1 MSDTYI
7 IGGVRAGD
15 TSVKIEVITPSGD
28 VKRHR
33 LTLKI
38 WESLSLSS
46 GDVIS
51 RETYRR
57 IAEYSEKCEAVTKT
71 LRYLSEGTYSIKA
84 LTDKLC
90 QKGFNKDSA
99 EAAVALALKRGLI
112 DEYSQACDIAEKQ
125 ASRLHRGPSRIARD
139 LTAHGY
145 PSDLSR
151 RAAES
156 VPMSVYDEALDI
168 CIAKKCKNG
177 IPEEKSERD
186 RVIASLVRLG
196 FSVGSIIKRMNKLSE
211 D

>member
-57 IAEYSEKCEAVTKT
+57 IAEYSEKCLAARFV
-71 LRYLSEGTYSIKA
+71 YS
-84 LTDKLC
+84 
-90 QKGFNKDSA
+90 
-99 EAAVALALKRGLI
+99 V
-112 DEYSQACDIAEKQ
+112 
-125 ASRLHRGPSRIARD
+125 
-139 LTAHGY
+139 
-145 PSDLSR
+145 
-151 RAAES
+151 
-156 VPMSVYDEALDI
+156 
-168 CIAKKCKNG
+168 
-177 IPEEKSERD
+177 
-186 RVIASLVRLG
+186 
-196 FSVGSIIKRMNKLSE
+196 
-211 D
+211 

>member
-1 MSDTYI
+1 MGGTYI
-7 IGGVRAGD
+7 IGGVREGD

-33 LTLKI
+33 LTVKI
-38 WESLSLSS
+38 WQSFGLSS
-46 GDVIS
+46 GDVIE
-51 RETYRR
+51 RETYWR
-57 IAEYSEKCEAVTKT
+57 IAEYSEKCEAVTKA
-71 LRYLSEGTYSIKA
+71 LRYLSEGTYSIRA
-84 LTDKLC
+84 LTDKLY
-90 QKGFNKDSA
+90 QKGFGKEAA

-125 ASRLHRGPSRIARD
+125 ATRLHRGPSRIAHD
-139 LTAHGY
+139 LASHGY

-156 VPMSVYDEALDI
+156 VPMGVYDEALDI
-168 CIAKKCKNG
+168 CIAKKCKGG
-177 IPEEKSERD
+177 IPKEKIERD

-196 FSVGSIIKRMNKLSE
+196 FTPGSIIKKMNELSS

>member
-38 WESLSLSS
+38 WESFALSS

-57 IAEYSEKCEAVTKT
+57 IAEYSEMCEAVTKT

-112 DEYSQACDIAEKQ
+112 DEYADACDIAEKQ

-139 LTAHGY
+139 LTSHGY

-168 CIAKKCKNG
+168 CFAKKCKNG
-177 IPEEKSERD
+177 IPEEKGERD

-196 FSVGSIIKRMNKLSE
+196 FSVGSIIKKMNKLSE